1 MNSGSAPSRRSQAT
15 VPYRLRVLGRLAL
28 EDGPGLSE
36 GAAGRRRSLALLAIL
51 AAAGEQGVPRDKLLL
66 YLWPESDTKRARNS
80 LHQTLYALRQQLG
93 QDAILA
99 GIPNLQLN
107 PGRFSSDLWEFDAAV
122 ARGDIETAIGLYGG
136 PFLDGFSLPEL
147 VEFEQWMEEERT
159 RITRRYADALEA
171 AAVGAG
177 RDGMHRLAVE
187 RWETLTRLEP
197 LSSRPVVGLIR
208 ALAAAGDRASA
219 LAQARVYEE
228 LVLRELG
235 TAADPAVATLVEQ
248 LRTAAPAGSAAL
260 PAATR
265 PEPLPSTAASVATG
279 ALASQEPAASGTG
292 PRTPRRPLGP
302 RLWKAAVVLLV
313 VVDAVAIGTWWWT
326 RHHAPHPP
334 AEPRLVAVFPFAVE
348 GGLDAQYLATGMVD
362 LLATDLEGAGDIR
375 SVDPEVL
382 LGGLARQGTPVRTPD
397 QARTVAGRFG
407 AGRYVLGSV
416 VASGGRLHLR
426 AAMYEANDGDEP
438 AARATVEG
446 PASELFGLV
455 DQLTARLLAQE
466 QRGPGERLARVAAS
480 TTESLEAL
488 KSYLAGE
495 RELRAGRYV
504 PALEAFGDAVA
515 RDSAFALAHYR
526 LSIAAE
532 WSGQD
537 SLARAAAAAAARFD
551 ARLSEHDRMLV
562 RALVGRR
569 SGDLSQ
575 AERLY
580 RAVVDDYPDDVEAWL
595 QLGELLFQ
603 ANPLRGR
610 SSAESRPAFEQV
622 LALDPENEEA
632 LVHLARIASIEGRR
646 AAMDT
651 LMQRLVALGPSA
663 EVLETRAFRAF
674 ALGDR
679 EAWKR
684 VTRELME
691 DPPDVPPV
699 TALAVATYLDDLD
712 GAEDFAE
719 LLRGRRYSD
728 NVRGMAYRLLAR
740 VAVAR
745 GQWRTAQ
752 AQLDTAARF
761 DPTAALELRSL
772 FAVLPFLNV
781 PRAEL
786 LEIRGQVE
794 RWDARLERPGES
806 PHTAAHA
813 GLHPY
818 IRRYRLGL
826 LDVALGDTTAA
837 LAEAAALGRA
847 ADSSAALRS
856 RALRTFARSIR
867 ARVASLAGRPAEA
880 LADIEGADWATVE
893 SLFESEALDR
903 WYRGELLYALGRKA
917 EALDWY
923 RTIAERATYELVY
936 VAPARLRQGEIL
948 ESEGD
953 NAGAREAYRTA
964 ARLWHAA
971 DPRLR
976 PLAADAAARLSAL
989 SSALR

>member
-1 MNSGSAPSRRSQAT
+1 MNSGSAPSPRSQAT

-107 PGRFSSDLWEFDAAV
+107 PARCSSDLWDFDAAV

-159 RITRRYADALEA
+159 RIARRYADALEA
-171 AAVGAG
+171 AAVRAG

-187 RWETLTRLEP
+187 RWQRLARLEP

-219 LAQARVYEE
+219 LAQAKVYEE

-235 TAADPAVATLVEQ
+235 TAADPAVTALVEQ
-248 LRTAAPAGSAAL
+248 LRSSPTPAPTTRVQVGGPPTAAEPARA
-260 PAATR
+260 
-265 PEPLPSTAASVATG
+265 TAA
-279 ALASQEPAASGTG
+279 AASERRPPG
-292 PRTPRRPLGP
+292 PRVWR
-302 RLWKAAVVLLV
+302 AAVAVLV
-313 VVDAVAIGTWWWT
+313 VIDALAIGTWWWT
-326 RHHAPHPP
+326 RHRAAHPP
-334 AEPRLVAVFPFAVE
+334 SEPALVAVFPFAVE
-348 GGLDAQYLATGMVD
+348 GSPDAQYLAAGMVD

-382 LGGLARQGTPVRTPD
+382 LGGLARQDAPVRTPD
-397 QARTVAGRFG
+397 QARAVAARFG

-426 AAMYEANDGDEP
+426 AAMYEAKHGDEP
-438 AARATVEG
+438 TARATVEG
-446 PASELFGLV
+446 AASELFGLV

-480 TTESLEAL
+480 TTSSLEAL

-504 PALEAFGDAVA
+504 PALEAFREAVA
-515 RDSAFALAHYR
+515 RDSGFALAHYR

-537 SLARAAAAAAARFD
+537 SLARAASAAAARFD

-562 RALVGRR
+562 RALVARR
-569 SGDLSQ
+569 SGDLAES
-575 AERLY
+575 ERLY

-610 SSAESRPAFEQV
+610 SSAEARPAFERV

-651 LMQRLVALGPSA
+651 LMQRLIALGPSA

-684 VTRELME
+684 VTRELIE
-691 DPPDVPPV
+691 DPPDVPAV

-712 GAEDFAE
+712 GAEDFAD
-719 LLRGRRYSD
+719 LLRDRRYSGD
-728 NVRGMAYRLLAR
+728 VRGMAYRLLAR

-745 GQWRTAQ
+745 GQWSAAQ
-752 AQLDTAARF
+752 AQLDSAARF
-761 DPTAALELRSL
+761 DATAALELRSL
-772 FAVLPFLNV
+772 FAVLPFLLV
-781 PRAEL
+781 PRTEL

-794 RWDARLERPGES
+794 RWDARLERPGEP

-813 GLHPY
+813 GLHPS

-826 LDVALGDTTAA
+826 LDAALEDTTAA
-837 LAEAAALGRA
+837 LAEAAALGRVA
-847 ADSSAALRS
+847 NASTALEA

-867 ARVASLAGRPAEA
+867 ARVASLGGRPAEA
-880 LADIEGADWATVE
+880 LADIEGADWELVE
-893 SLFESEALDR
+893 SQFESEALDR
-903 WYRGELLYALGRKA
+903 WYRGELLYTLGRKD

-936 VAPARLRQGEIL
+936 VAPARLRQGDIL
-948 ESEGD
+948 ESKGD
-953 NAGAREAYRTA
+953 DAGAREAYRTA
-964 ARLWHAA
+964 ARLWHEA

-989 SSALR
+989 SSAVR

>member
-1 MNSGSAPSRRSQAT
+1 MNSGSAPSPRSQAT

-107 PGRFSSDLWEFDAAV
+107 PGRCSSDLWDFDAAI

-159 RITRRYADALEA
+159 RIARRYADALEA
-171 AAVGAG
+171 AAGRAG
-177 RDGMHRLAVE
+177 REGMHRLAVE
-187 RWETLTRLEP
+187 RWQRLARLEP

-219 LAQARVYEE
+219 LAQAKVYEE

-235 TAADPAVATLVEQ
+235 TAADPAVTALVEQ
-248 LRTAAPAGSAAL
+248 LRSSPTPAPATRAPVGGPTATAAEPAQATAAPA
-260 PAATR
+260 
-265 PEPLPSTAASVATG
+265 
-279 ALASQEPAASGTG
+279 SG
-292 PRTPRRPLGP
+292 RRPLGP
-302 RLWKAAVVLLV
+302 RVWRAAVAVLV
-313 VVDAVAIGTWWWT
+313 VIDALALGTWWWS
-326 RHHAPHPP
+326 RHRNSHPP
-334 AEPRLVAVFPFAVE
+334 AEPALVAVFPFAVE
-348 GGLDAQYLATGMVD
+348 GSPDAQYLASGMVD

-382 LGGLARQGTPVRTPD
+382 LGGLARQDAPVRTPD
-397 QARTVAGRFG
+397 QARTVAARFG

-426 AAMYEANDGDEP
+426 AAMYDAKNGDEP

-446 PASELFGLV
+446 TASELFGLV

-504 PALEAFGDAVA
+504 PALEAFREAVG
-515 RDSAFALAHYR
+515 RDSGFALAHYR

-537 SLARAAAAAAARFD
+537 SLARAAATAAARFD
-551 ARLSEHDRMLV
+551 ARLSEHDRLLV
-562 RALVGRR
+562 RALVARR
-569 SGDLSQ
+569 SGDL
-575 AERLY
+575 AESEQLY

-610 SSAESRPAFEQV
+610 SSAESRPAFERV
-622 LALDPENEEA
+622 LALDPDNEEA

-651 LMQRLVALGPSA
+651 LMHRLIALGPSA

-684 VTRELME
+684 VTRELMQA
-691 DPPDVPPV
+691 PPDVPPV

-712 GAEDFAE
+712 GAEDFAG
-719 LLRGRRYSD
+719 LLRDRRYSGD
-728 NVRGMAYRLLAR
+728 LRGMAYRLLAR

-745 GQWRTAQ
+745 GQWDAAQ
-752 AQLDTAARF
+752 AQLDSAARF
-761 DPTAALELRSL
+761 DATAALELRSL
-772 FAVLPFLNV
+772 FAVLPFLHV

-794 RWDARLERPGES
+794 RWDARLERPGEP

-813 GLHPY
+813 GLHPF

-826 LDVALGDTTAA
+826 LDAALEDTTAA
-837 LAEAAALGRA
+837 LAEADALGRA
-847 ADSSAALRS
+847 ANASAALEA

-867 ARVASLAGRPAEA
+867 ARVASLGGRPAEA
-880 LADIEGADWATVE
+880 LADIEEADWELVE
-893 SLFESEALDR
+893 SQFESEALDR
-903 WYRGELLYALGRKA
+903 WYRGELLYALGRKD

-948 ESEGD
+948 EDRGD
-953 NAGAREAYRTA
+953 RAGALAAYRTA
-964 ARLWHAA
+964 ARLWHDA

-976 PLAADAAARLSAL
+976 PLATDAAARLSAL
-989 SSALR
+989 SAAAP